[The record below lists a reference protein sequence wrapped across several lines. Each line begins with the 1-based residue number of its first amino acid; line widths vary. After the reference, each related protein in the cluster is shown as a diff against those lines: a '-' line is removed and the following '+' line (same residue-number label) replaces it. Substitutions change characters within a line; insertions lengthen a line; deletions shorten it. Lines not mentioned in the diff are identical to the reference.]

1 MKQNFVSLL
10 LILAVWSP
18 ITCAIIS
25 QHSAPT
31 YVSPR
36 TLNIQLEQT
45 EPVDKAA
52 ENNQSASPKENRKT
66 MGFPFLPSMNFETR
80 QVGDM
85 QEPGSNSFIGNNGM
99 NFAPVNPMD
108 TYGMNSLH
116 PMMNPMMNGMNP
128 MMQQPNLSNPLA
140 TEIDYNNEL
149 FDDIGDIHIKTDC
162 RSVKKQAIEIANTLM
177 KKQNHKVF
185 KELMSYLVKNKFLI
199 GMTEIKLT
207 KHLRKRLY
215 GLMSA
220 FSSLQHHQL
229 NFVDPNTA
237 DVLGAELY
245 NINDNWIDQQ
255 NAEPLSQEGRDYA
268 SKQSY
273 PDIDDEDDKD
283 IVQFTMHLQHSSAL
297 HVEAVDPEEPPDI
310 GPPVFP

>member
-25 QHSAPT
+25 QHSQPT

-36 TLNIQLEQT
+36 MLNIELEQN
-45 EPVDKAA
+45 EQVNKSAD
-52 ENNQSASPKENRKT
+52 NNQSASPKENRKAL
-66 MGFPFLPSMNFETR
+66 GFPFLPSMNFETR
-80 QVGDM
+80 QVGAM
-85 QEPGSNSFIGNNGM
+85 EEPGQNSFVGNNGI
-99 NFAPVNPMD
+99 NFAPINPMD

-128 MMQQPNLSNPLA
+128 MMQQPNLGNPLA

-215 GLMSA
+215 GLMEA

-237 DVLGAELY
+237 DDLGTELN
-245 NINDNWIDQQ
+245 NIHDMWLNHN
-255 NAEPLSQEGRDYA
+255 NADSQPNENTDYA
-268 SKQSY
+268 AKQSY
-273 PDIDDEDDKD
+273 PDINEIDSQDYVDEQSEGNDFKNKA
-283 IVQFTMHLQHSSAL
+283 AL
-297 HVEAVDPEEPPDI
+297 KKMK
-310 GPPVFP
+310 